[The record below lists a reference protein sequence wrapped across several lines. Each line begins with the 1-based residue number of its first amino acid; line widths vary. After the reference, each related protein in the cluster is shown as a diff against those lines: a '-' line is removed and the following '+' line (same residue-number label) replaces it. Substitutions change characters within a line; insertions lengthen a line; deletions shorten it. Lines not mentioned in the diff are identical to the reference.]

1 MKKIY
6 KKITYIF
13 ALLFVLHSKIIYAV
27 SIKEWM
33 LWTTEDWADNISDIS
48 RDDGLSMLSK
58 IFRWAKDEIM
68 SMVWILA
75 VWVFIFIW
83 IRIIMARWNPEEFK
97 KSILHFVYAII
108 WVFFIFMAWW
118 LVKLVSTLSL

>member
-13 ALLFVLHSKIIYAV
+13 ALLFVLHSKIIYAM

-68 SMVWILA
+68 AMVWILA

-83 IRIIMARWNPEEFK
+83 IKIIMARWNPEEFK

>member
-68 SMVWILA
+68 AMVWILA

-83 IRIIMARWNPEEFK
+83 IKIIMARWNPEEFK

>member
-68 SMVWILA
+68 AMVWILA

>member
-13 ALLFVLHSKIIYAV
+13 ALLFVLHSKIIYA